1 MMTIKTWFTAHQ
13 NNHPEQSNK
22 QTMAPTATSSKVR
35 PSPTESA
42 TVFEIGTHRRG
53 NDGNMYVVT
62 ADKNGKYRWTKDKEN
77 HKEETQVAAEV
88 LEKAPK
94 RKAQPKKAKKTTP
107 VQSDASASEGE
118 EEKLKKEPAKPKKS
132 AKKTK
137 KAVAEVIL
145 LSDTEVEEEKVE
157 EQKAK
162 EKVKKAK
169 KTKAKAEKKV
179 KATSDTDDDH
189 NEKKKHVR
197 KSPAEPAKN
206 YEIGETMTGLDGN
219 EYIVKATKNDV
230 KRWFL
235 KH

>member
-1 MMTIKTWFTAHQ
+1 
-13 NNHPEQSNK
+13 
-22 QTMAPTATSSKVR
+22 MAATATATKLR
-35 PSPTESA
+35 PSPSESA

-77 HKEETQVAAEV
+77 HTEETQVAAEV

-94 RKAQPKKAKKTTP
+94 RKAQPKKAKMTTP

-118 EEKLKKEPAKPKKS
+118 EEKLKKEPAKPKKG

-137 KAVAEVIL
+137 KAEAEVVL

-157 EQKAK
+157 EQKAE
-162 EKVKKAK
+162 EKVKKVK
-169 KTKAKAEKKV
+169 KAKAEKKVKAV

-206 YEIGETMTGLDGN
+206 YDIGETMTGLDGK
-219 EYIVKATKNDV
+219 EYIVKTTKNDV